1 MPHQKALDDEII
13 NLRQKVQNLTEHLN
27 IVVRAEAHYRET
39 YVMWGA
45 GATHTGTAWDLLST
59 AGNAARGYL
68 GIRTQATTGSK
79 LPECPWSQLEK
90 LKEEM
95 AECHGLLRSP
105 SFDNDG
111 GPTYLPDDIA
121 SLLSI
126 LKDLV
131 DNPVDPK
138 KKQDEG
144 TCYVHKDETH
154 CACWWDGK
162 PCCACGWNGGHVDGE
177 DDGS

>member
-1 MPHQKALDDEII
+1 MPHQKALDDEIL
-13 NLRQKVQNLTEHLN
+13 NLRKKVQDLTEHLN

-68 GIRTQATTGSK
+68 GIRTQATAGSE
-79 LPECPWSQLEK
+79 LPECPWSQLER

-95 AECHGLLRSP
+95 K
-105 SFDNDG
+105 
-111 GPTYLPDDIA
+111 DI
-121 SLLSI
+121 
-126 LKDLV
+126 V

-177 DDGS
+177 EDGS